1 MNGGLGLLMNRRG
14 GGEGGA
20 WATDFLAID
29 GDNTCIETSLSDP
42 SIPPHL
48 IGKAV
53 GS

>member
-1 MNGGLGLLMNRRG
+1 MNGGLGLLMNG
-14 GGEGGA
+14 GGGGGA
-20 WATDFLAID
+20 WATDFLAIN

-53 GS
+53 GG